1 MGGWVGVQA
10 VVNEDAAGSNL
21 MLRAE
26 LHRLKMELAAKA
38 QGPSGSSPAMTDE
51 VLNL

>member
-1 MGGWVGVQA
+1 M
-10 VVNEDAAGSNL
+10 NEDAAGSKL

-26 LHRLKMELAAKA
+26 VHRLKMELAAKG
-38 QGPSGSSPAMTDE
+38 QGPSGFGPPLTNE